1 MRSISLGAF
10 NYGIKE
16 AMAENLLDKFAK
28 DNDLRVLEFIFT
40 TFDCKAQRKIAIN
53 ETAMIIVKG
62 RKGPDFIVDFDIHDF
77 LQLSEIVCASLIK
90 RKFERWDS
98 FLNCFYGWVS
108 KNSEERSG
116 TAVEILGMIDI
127 REFFTSEVLKMLES
141 LSLSKRFQ
149 GFKLMFEKTLAIN
162 EIAMI
167 IVKGRKGPDFIVDFD
182 IHDFLQLSEI
192 VCASLIKRKFE
203 GWDSFLNCFYG
214 WVSKNSEERSGTAV
228 EILGMIDIR
237 EFFTSEVLKML
248 ESLSLSKRFQGF
260 KLMFE
265 KTLDYV
271 IKRNSTTCQYG
282 QITCSIC
289 DFGFSP
295 PYHTATGCNGV
306 HRCRYWNTGD
316 HIPSGNCGLLLMSDD
331 AYIYTSL
338 NYD

>member
-1 MRSISLGAF
+1 MPPISLGAF
-10 NYGIKE
+10 NYVIDKYNFLGIKE

-40 TFDCKAQRKIAIN
+40 TFDCKAQRKI
-53 ETAMIIVKG
+53 
-62 RKGPDFIVDFDIHDF
+62 
-77 LQLSEIVCASLIK
+77 
-90 RKFERWDS
+90 
-98 FLNCFYGWVS
+98 
-108 KNSEERSG
+108 
-116 TAVEILGMIDI
+116 
-127 REFFTSEVLKMLES
+127 
-141 LSLSKRFQ
+141 
-149 GFKLMFEKTLAIN
+149 AIN

-203 GWDSFLNCFYG
+203 GWDSYLNCFYG

-237 EFFTSEVLKML
+237 ASEVLKML

-289 DFGFSP
+289 DFGFTP

-316 HIPSGNCGLLLMSDD
+316 HIPSGNCGLPLMSDD
-331 AYIYTSL
+331 AYR
-338 NYD
+338 